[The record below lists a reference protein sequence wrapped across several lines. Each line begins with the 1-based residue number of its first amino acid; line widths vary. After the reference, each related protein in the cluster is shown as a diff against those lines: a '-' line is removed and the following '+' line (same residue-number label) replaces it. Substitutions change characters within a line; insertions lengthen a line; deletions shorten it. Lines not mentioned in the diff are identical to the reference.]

1 MANNLLW
8 HTTKPFEMIVSDELL
23 FELEI
28 VLLRQKFRRY
38 ITIREALEYVM
49 WLSDGASLLPQGSV
63 SRLSRDPDD
72 DYLLALAQ
80 SSGADHLVSGD
91 PDLNS
96 MEVQESGV
104 NVLTPRAFYDIL
116 VVEEDRD

>member
-1 MANNLLW
+1 
-8 HTTKPFEMIVSDELL
+8 MIFSEALL
-23 FELEI
+23 FELEV
-28 VLLRQKFRRY
+28 VLLRRKFRRY
-38 ITIREALEYVM
+38 LTTREALEYVM

-80 SSGADHLVSGD
+80 SSGADLLVSGD
-91 PDLNS
+91 PDLHS

-104 NVLTPRAFYDIL
+104 EVLTPRAFYDIL
-116 VVEEDRD
+116 VVEKDRN